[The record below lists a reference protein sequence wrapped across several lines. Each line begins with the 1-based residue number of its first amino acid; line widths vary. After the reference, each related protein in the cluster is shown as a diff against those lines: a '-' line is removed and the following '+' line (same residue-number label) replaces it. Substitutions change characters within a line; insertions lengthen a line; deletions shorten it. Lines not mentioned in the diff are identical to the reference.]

1 MSTMI
6 PALTEAA
13 FIVPNRTA
21 AIRSALDSGWVI
33 LQYRKADGSIVV
45 RLGTRNPTL
54 IKAFGLHSDN
64 VAIGKARSE
73 DEWGDN
79 VLYFDHAA
87 GGLRS
92 FCRIDLKAAG
102 IPESP
107 PEINH

>member
-1 MSTMI
+1 MI
-6 PALTEAA
+6 APLDTACHILSS
-13 FIVPNRTA
+13 RTSVVV
-21 AIRSALDSGWVI
+21 SALDCGWVM
-33 LQYRKADGSIVV
+33 LQYRKADGNIVV

-64 VAIGKARSE
+64 VALGKARSE

-102 IPESP
+102 IPEST

>member
-1 MSTMI
+1 MI

-13 FIVPNRTA
+13 FIVPSRTA
-21 AIRSALDSGWVI
+21 AIVSALDCGWVL
-33 LQYRKADGSIVV
+33 LQYRKADGNIVV

-54 IKAFGLHSDN
+54 IAAFGLHSDN
-64 VAIGKARSE
+64 MAIGKARSE
-73 DEWGDN
+73 DWGDN
-79 VLYFDHAA
+79 ILYYDHAA

-102 IPESP
+102 IPEST